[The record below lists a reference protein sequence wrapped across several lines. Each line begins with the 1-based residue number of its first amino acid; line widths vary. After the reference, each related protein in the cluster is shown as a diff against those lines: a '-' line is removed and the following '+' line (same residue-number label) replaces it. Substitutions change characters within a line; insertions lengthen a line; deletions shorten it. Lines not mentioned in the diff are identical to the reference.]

1 MEETLIKHSK
11 KNFEDL
17 EVWKLGI
24 QLFINISQI
33 FGNEKFKDYYFKD
46 QILRATLS
54 ISNNIAEGYERQ
66 SNRELIRFL
75 YISKG
80 SCGEVR
86 SMLHLAEQQGFIDS
100 EKSKELRLNCVT
112 ISVKISN
119 FIKYLSNNL

>member
-1 MEETLIKHSK
+1 MDKTSIKHSK
-11 KNFEDL
+11 TNFEDL
-17 EVWKLGI
+17 EIWQLGI
-24 QLFINISQI
+24 QLFIDISQI
-33 FGNEKFKDYYFKD
+33 FGDKKFRDYYFKD

-86 SMLHLAEQQGFIDS
+86 SMLHIAENQNFIGSAKS
-100 EKSKELRLNCVT
+100 EELRKNCVT

-119 FIKYLSNNL
+119 LIKYLSKNL